1 MVIPTKKGGLMAKV
15 TREIFDALKEG
26 VAIWSGYL
34 IEDLKDMGFSI
45 EELGGFESLFTEDV
59 TLQGTLNPT
68 GAILSSGYLKELP
81 ALSRRLA
88 AIKEKAQGT
97 LEVTM
102 TSTEDYKTLIN
113 ATLDDSLASKDL
125 TDEIQSIVDDLIAA
139 IERDFSS
146 EVSCWSDV
154 DCWSHAELA
163 QAASSR
169 G

>member
-1 MVIPTKKGGLMAKV
+1 MPIKNGGLMAKV
-15 TREIFDALKEG
+15 TRKIFDALKDG

-45 EELGGFESLFTEDV
+45 EELGGFESLFAEDV
-59 TLQGTLNPT
+59 TLQGALNPT

-88 AIKEKAQGT
+88 AIKEKYQGM
-97 LEVTM
+97 LEVAM
-102 TSTEDYKTLIN
+102 TPTEDYKTLVN
-113 ATLDDSLASKDL
+113 ATLDDSPAPKEL
-125 TDEIQSIVDDLIAA
+125 TDEIQAIVDDLIAA

-146 EVSCWSDV
+146 EVSCWSDA
-154 DCWSHAELA
+154 DCWTHAELA
-163 QAASSR
+163 QAVSNR